1 MNEKGKS
8 LSGHK
13 GYSLIEV
20 MVAMMIVG
28 ILVPPFFGMAI
39 HFTKVNQKS
48 RTILLADAA
57 ADNQYEELKSLSVP
71 KLASMAEKE
80 RKKEGD
86 FFLETEAKRY
96 FPESDTEERGMD
108 HLDLILKDNGE
119 GGFLSY
125 FVAND
130 LQSLISL
137 SGSGFLQV
145 DLKQEASGMSMRM
158 ADADGNSIFHHL
170 NPSTGIHELNICA
183 QQMHTDLSV
192 SVCAEDC
199 TDPWN
204 INVYESPFRY
214 GRVLVHCNG
223 QTFST
228 DQQACRLGTD
238 PVRFFSY
245 KAEESASALVSV
257 QVKVFAKPGDKK
269 PVSVRQGIIRA
280 VY

>member
-8 LSGHK
+8 LSNHM

-28 ILVPPFFGMAI
+28 ILVPPFFGMAM

-48 RTILLADAA
+48 RAILLADAA
-57 ADNQYEELKSLSVP
+57 ADSQYEELKSLSVP
-71 KLASMAEKE
+71 ELAPLTEGE

-86 FFLETEAKRY
+86 FFLETEVKRY
-96 FPESDTEERGMD
+96 FPESDTGEESMD
-108 HLDLILKDNGE
+108 HLDLILKDNGKS
-119 GGFLSY
+119 GFLSY

-130 LQSLISL
+130 LQNLISL

-145 DLKQEASGMSMRM
+145 DLKQEANGMSMRM
-158 ADADGNSIFHHL
+158 ADAGGNSVFHQL
-170 NPSTGIHELNICA
+170 NPSTGIHELNIYA
-183 QQMHTDLSV
+183 QQMHTDHSV
-192 SVCAEDC
+192 SVCVEDC

-228 DQQACRLGTD
+228 DQQAGRLGTD
-238 PVRFFSY
+238 PIRFFSF
-245 KAEESASALVSV
+245 KAGEAASTLVSV
-257 QVKVFAKPGDKK
+257 EVKVFAKPGDKK